1 MANNRARS
9 ARPSRRQRR
18 AGVSYD
24 RLCELASRLPG
35 IESGTCY
42 GTPALRVKGKF
53 LLRLKEDAE
62 TVAIKVP
69 MDDREVLLQADPRV
83 FYITDHYRGYP
94 AILLR
99 LPEIDESQLAHLLEL
114 AWRFVAPPRLRAAFD
129 AAAADQVPAS
139 RQKTSTSSA

>member
-1 MANNRARS
+1 MS
-9 ARPSRRQRR
+9 PKQTSRPRR

-69 MDDREVLLQADPRV
+69 MDDREVLLEADPRV

-99 LPEIDESQLAHLLEL
+99 LPEIDEDQLVDLLEL

-129 AAAADQVPAS
+129 AAAAD
-139 RQKTSTSSA
+139 R